1 MFLTSI
7 MFALAY
13 FICSIFI
20 NINWIND
27 IACSFGYLLSIYL
40 VTFIALIPGFNFVF
54 MFISLLFDKKET
66 KAEVKKRRRCYCFD
80 TNV

>member
-20 NINWIND
+20 NINWFND
-27 IACSFGYLLSIYL
+27 IACSFGYIRKSAFNWLD
-40 VTFIALIPGFNFVF
+40 VFICNFYGND
-54 MFISLLFDKKET
+54 SLLID
-66 KAEVKKRRRCYCFD
+66 
-80 TNV
+80 